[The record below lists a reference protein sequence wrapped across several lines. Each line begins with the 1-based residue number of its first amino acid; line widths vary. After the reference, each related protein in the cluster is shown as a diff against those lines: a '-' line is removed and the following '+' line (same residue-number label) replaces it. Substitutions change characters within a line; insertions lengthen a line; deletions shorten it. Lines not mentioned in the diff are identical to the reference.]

1 LHCLRNEYA
10 AVGGNFDVVHHTRLL
25 ADLTAANRLKLKAS
39 ARHPPITYHDPCYL
53 GRYNGETDA
62 PRAVLRALGMQAREM
77 ERSGTRGRCCGGGG
91 GAPLT
96 DIPGKRRIPDI
107 RMEDARAVGAEIVAV
122 ACPGCTAMLEGVVAP
137 RPEVLDIAELVAAA
151 VEG

>member
-1 LHCLRNEYA
+1 M
-10 AVGGNFDVVHHTRLL
+10 
-25 ADLTAANRLKLKAS
+25 
-39 ARHPPITYHDPCYL
+39 
-53 GRYNGETDA
+53 
-62 PRAVLRALGMQAREM
+62 LRALGIEAREM

-107 RMEDARAVGAEIVAV
+107 RMEDARAVGAEVVAV

-151 VEG
+151 MEG